1 MFRVVALMVIV
12 SVLVSGCGGSPATP
26 SPSTGPTPSPIPSP
40 TELTPS
46 ASVAPTA
53 ETVPPTGT
61 LQDNEYR
68 NPSWGMTATL
78 PPTYTY
84 LPLEAVRDPATGLV
98 VERTS
103 GFIEA
108 TDSCLFY
115 ACLSPGLTQTSFT
128 ALVQVG
134 TAIAWSPI
142 SQITLSGFPALR
154 LDGTSTS
161 GTSQQLITYLAVPGS
176 GQVLALVYSKANLLD
191 PYLASVK
198 ISTPTATPIAS

>member
-1 MFRVVALMVIV
+1 
-12 SVLVSGCGGSPATP
+12 
-26 SPSTGPTPSPIPSP
+26 
-40 TELTPS
+40 
-46 ASVAPTA
+46 VAPTA
-53 ETVPPTGT
+53 ETIPPVGA

-68 NPSWGMTATL
+68 NPSWGINATL

-84 LPLEAVRDPATGLV
+84 LPLEAVRDPTTGLV

-108 TDSCLFY
+108 SDACLFY
-115 ACLSPGLTQTSFT
+115 AWLSPGLTQASFT

-134 TAIAWSPI
+134 TAITWSPL

-154 LDGTSTS
+154 LDGTSS
-161 GTSQQLITYLAVPGS
+161 GSSQQMITYLAVEGS
-176 GQVLALVYSKANLLD
+176 GQVLALVYSKASLLD

-198 ISTPTATPIAS
+198 IATPSVTPVAS